1 MFKQSTLI
9 TLLLSVA
16 IGLHAG
22 ELLDR
27 IVATVNSN
35 VILQSDWDD
44 EIDFEAFMSG
54 RRPEDVT
61 VEQRKAALDR
71 LIDQDI
77 LRDQMRMTDLK
88 PAGAEEIKKQ
98 IDDLKSEQIREHPGQ
113 SWATTLSQYQ
123 LTDKVIEL
131 HVAAELEQFQLV
143 DLRFR
148 PSIQV
153 SAADIEKY
161 YREQIIPKL
170 PASDPLSLNDAAPK
184 IKEILIQEK
193 INQLLNS
200 WLQTLRSQAQIQ
212 ILFADKSSDSQSS
225 LGGTR

>member
-123 LTDKVIEL
+123 LTDKVVEV

>member
-1 MFKQSTLI
+1 MLKRSTFI
-9 TLLLSVA
+9 ALLSVA

-22 ELLDR
+22 ELLDQ
-27 IVATVNSN
+27 IVATVNSH

-44 EIDFEAFMSG
+44 EIRFEAFMSG
-54 RRPEDVT
+54 RRPEDIT

-71 LIDQDI
+71 LIDQDL

-88 PAGAEEIKKQ
+88 PAGTDAIKKQ
-98 IDDLKSEQIREHPGQ
+98 IENLKSEQIREHPAQ

-123 LTDKVIEL
+123 LTEKVLED
-131 HVAAELEQFQLV
+131 HVAAEMEQFQLL

-148 PSIQV
+148 SSIQV
-153 SAADIEKY
+153 SSADIEKY

-170 PASDPLSLNDAAPK
+170 TASDPMSLNDAAPK

-200 WLQTLRSQAQIQ
+200 WLETLRSQAQIRV
-212 ILFADKSSDSQSS
+212 LLVDKSSDSQPMQ
-225 LGGTR
+225 GGTR

>member
-1 MFKQSTLI
+1 MLKRSTFI
-9 TLLLSVA
+9 ALLSVA

-22 ELLDR
+22 ELLDQ
-27 IVATVNSN
+27 IVATVNSH

-44 EIDFEAFMSG
+44 EIRFEAFMSG
-54 RRPEDVT
+54 RRPEDIT

-71 LIDQDI
+71 LIDQDL

-88 PAGAEEIKKQ
+88 PAGSDAIKKQ
-98 IDDLKSEQIREHPGQ
+98 IENLKSEQIREHPAQ

-123 LTDKVIEL
+123 LTEKVLED
-131 HVAAELEQFQLV
+131 HVAAEMEQFQLL

-148 PSIQV
+148 SSIQV
-153 SAADIEKY
+153 SSADIEKY

-170 PASDPLSLNDAAPK
+170 TASDPMSLNDAAPK

-200 WLQTLRSQAQIQ
+200 WLETLRSQAQIRV
-212 ILFADKSSDSQSS
+212 LLVDKSSDSQPMQ
-225 LGGTR
+225 GGTR

>member
-1 MFKQSTLI
+1 MLKRSTFI
-9 TLLLSVA
+9 ALLSVA

-22 ELLDR
+22 ELLDQ
-27 IVATVNSN
+27 IVATVNSH

-44 EIDFEAFMSG
+44 EIRFEAFMSG
-54 RRPEDVT
+54 RRPEDIT

-71 LIDQDI
+71 LIDQDL

-88 PAGAEEIKKQ
+88 PAGSDAIKKQ
-98 IDDLKSEQIREHPGQ
+98 IENLKSEQIREHPAQ

-123 LTDKVIEL
+123 LTEKVLED
-131 HVAAELEQFQLV
+131 HVAAEMEQFQLL

-148 PSIQV
+148 SSIQV
-153 SAADIEKY
+153 SSADIEKY

-170 PASDPLSLNDAAPK
+170 PASDPMSLNDAAPK

-200 WLQTLRSQAQIQ
+200 WLETLRSQAQIRV
-212 ILFADKSSDSQSS
+212 LLVDKSSDSQPMQ
-225 LGGTR
+225 GGTR

>member
-1 MFKQSTLI
+1 MFKRSTI
-9 TLLLSVA
+9 IALLLSVA

-27 IVATVNSN
+27 IVATVNTQ

-44 EIDFEAFMSG
+44 EIHFEAFMSG
-54 RRPEDVT
+54 RKPEDVT
-61 VEQRKAALDR
+61 AEMRKAALDR

-77 LRDQMRMTDLK
+77 LRDQMHVADLK
-88 PAGAEEIKKQ
+88 PAGAEAIKKQ
-98 IDDLKSEQIREHPGQ
+98 IEDLKSEQIREHPGQ

-123 LTDKVIEL
+123 LTDKVVED

-153 SAADIEKY
+153 SAADVEKY
-161 YREQIIPKL
+161 YREQIVPKL
-170 PASDPLSLNDAAPK
+170 PASDPSSVNDAAPK

-200 WLQTLRSQAQIQ
+200 WLDTLRSQAQIRV
-212 ILFADKSSDSQSS
+212 LFADKPVDSQSS